1 MLSEHA
7 QHAVLPATLAGGI
20 GVVES
25 PNAVA
30 ASLVATTD
38 ATGSCTVAPNPVDS
52 LSSTS

>member
-7 QHAVLPATLAGGI
+7 QHAVWPATLAAGI

-30 ASLVATTD
+30 AGLVATTG
-38 ATGSCTVAPNPVDS
+38 ATGFCT
-52 LSSTS
+52 